1 MFFYVSKLLWF
12 FTAPSNL
19 LVMLVVLGGILLRT
33 RFARLG
39 GRLALGGG
47 LALLAIGILPIS
59 SLILLPLENRFPP
72 APADM
77 PAPTGIIVLGGAI
90 DPGVS
95 TARGHTAMTD
105 SGERQLEAAAL
116 ALRYPNAKL
125 VFTGGPNP
133 FLHGSGT
140 EAQFAVSQWGS
151 LGIPVDRVIAE
162 SASRNTYENAVFSKA
177 LAAPKPGERWL
188 LVTSAYHMPR
198 AVGLFRKAGFAVEP
212 YPVDWHVGGKADI
225 FSISQIAH
233 EGLGRTD
240 IALHEWIGLLAYRL
254 TGKTD
259 ELLPGPAKD

>member
-1 MFFYVSKLLWF
+1 MFFYISKLLWF
-12 FTAPSNL
+12 FAAPSNL

-33 RFARLG
+33 RFARFG
-39 GRLALGGG
+39 GWLALGGG

-140 EAQFAVSQWGS
+140 EAQFAVSQWQS

-162 SASRNTYENAVFSKA
+162 SASRNTYENAILTRNLVQ
-177 LAAPKPGERWL
+177 PNPGERWL
-188 LVTSAYHMPR
+188 LVTSAFHMPR
-198 AVGLFRKAGFAVEP
+198 SMGIFRKAGFQVEA
-212 YPVDWHVGGKADI
+212 YPVDYRTEGNLWRLRPMREASDGLHRFDLAVREWVGLAGYY
-225 FSISQIAH
+225 F
-233 EGLGRTD
+233 TD
-240 IALHEWIGLLAYRL
+240 
-254 TGKTD
+254 KTD
-259 ELLPGPAKD
+259 ALFPGP

>member
-1 MFFYVSKLLWF
+1 MFFYISKLLWF
-12 FTAPSNL
+12 FAAPSNL

-162 SASRNTYENAVFSKA
+162 SASRNTYENAILTRNLVQ
-177 LAAPKPGERWL
+177 PNPGERWL
-188 LVTSAYHMPR
+188 LVTSAFHMPR
-198 AVGLFRKAGFAVEP
+198 SMGIFRKAGFPVEA
-212 YPVDWHVGGKADI
+212 YPVDYRTEGNLWRLRPMREVSDGLHRFDLAVREWVGLAGYY
-225 FSISQIAH
+225 F
-233 EGLGRTD
+233 TD
-240 IALHEWIGLLAYRL
+240 
-254 TGKTD
+254 KTD
-259 ELLPGPAKD
+259 ALFPGP